1 MEVSKVLEMSH
12 FKGLIIGK
20 RRLDKILDDIKKKK
34 KISSIGNDSRMINLL
49 RDTRM
54 SLKAMKLYFTLTY
67 LGG

>member
-34 KISSIGNDSRMINLL
+34 KNQFHWEWQQND
-49 RDTRM
+49 
-54 SLKAMKLYFTLTY
+54 
-67 LGG
+67 